1 MKRNNPKTN
10 EPFKR
15 GDVREDGYVF
25 FSYCK
30 VLRSDGTFKE
40 IWLNPKV
47 SDRIKTKD
55 RTHKKAV
62 YQRKT
67 NRLPPNTANLTEMEK
82 VKIRD
87 ALRL

>member
-1 MKRNNPKTN
+1 MKRINPTTN

-15 GDVREDGYVF
+15 GDVREDGYIF
-25 FSYCK
+25 FSYAK
-30 VLRSDGTFKE
+30 VLRLDGTFKE
-40 IWLNPKV
+40 IWLNPSV

-82 VKIRD
+82 VELRD
-87 ALRL
+87 ALRI